1 NALHGK
7 VSSNFARQYFS
18 EVIEDEGRISV
29 LDSYHDLIQK
39 QQNYR
44 GTESYMTS
52 EKYWRAKLEETLPW
66 SANSN
71 EEMDEKSTKV

>member
-1 NALHGK
+1 MHSMVKFLLILHDLEQAYN
-7 VSSNFARQYFS
+7 SY
-18 EVIEDEGRISV
+18 VIEDEGRISV

-66 SANSN
+66 SAFPFHVS
-71 EEMDEKSTKV
+71 